1 VASKKT
7 HAFRRGFLALSRAP
21 TIKDEMAT
29 TDRNPTEDAQDER
42 FEFLRLENQLCFGL
56 YAAAHA
62 MNRAYR
68 LKLGPLG
75 LTYPQYLTLLALWE
89 ADRQSVS
96 ELGERLRL
104 DSGTLTPVLKR
115 LEAAGLVSRS
125 RNRADEREVEIAL
138 TERGLALRLEAL
150 GVRQD
155 IVCRLGMAE
164 DEIEKLRRDIDRL
177 LERLDDASASSATD

>member
-1 VASKKT
+1 MKT
-7 HAFRRGFLALSRAP
+7 KTSQIDGEA
-21 TIKDEMAT
+21 D
-29 TDRNPTEDAQDER
+29 DRFDS
-42 FEFLRLENQLCFGL
+42 LRLENQLCFGL

-68 LKLGPLG
+68 VTLGPLG

-104 DSGTLTPVLKR
+104 DSGTLTPLLKR
-115 LEAAGLVSRS
+115 LESAGLVGRARS
-125 RNRADEREVEIAL
+125 RVDEREVEVSL
-138 TERGLALRLEAL
+138 TERGRAMRLEAL

-155 IVCRLGMAE
+155 VVCRLGMNE
-164 DEIEKLRRDIDRL
+164 DDIGRLRRDIDQM
-177 LERLDDASASSATD
+177 LENLDRAADSAGSKA

>member
-1 VASKKT
+1 MPERTASP
-7 HAFRRGFLALSRAP
+7 AQQQ
-21 TIKDEMAT
+21 
-29 TDRNPTEDAQDER
+29 DAYDQ
-42 FEFLRLENQLCFGL
+42 LRLENQLCFGL

-68 LKLGPLG
+68 ISLGPLG

-115 LEAAGLVSRS
+115 LESAGLVKRARS
-125 RNRADEREVEIAL
+125 RADEREVEISLTDRGRSLRNDAL
-138 TERGLALRLEAL
+138 D
-150 GVRQD
+150 VRHE
-155 IVCRLGMAE
+155 IVCRLGMSE
-164 DEIEKLRRDIDRL
+164 DEIGRLRREIDMLLDRL
-177 LERLDDASASSATD
+177 DGGEKRVGESAGLA